1 MLCTGNPSP
10 TQWLPLLRLIKE
22 TFLTGFKEESP
33 FKDYCERKLNIFFL
47 MLRLSL
53 PAVQLL
59 TPVIYINK

>member
-33 FKDYCERKLNIFFL
+33 FKDYCERKLNIFFSDVTL
-47 MLRLSL
+47 ESASCPIVNPCHL
-53 PAVQLL
+53 
-59 TPVIYINK
+59 YK